1 MPRHPLPVCAV
12 RPFPVSFSTTH
23 PRAEVAQPVERPS
36 SLWRPALCVGLFGT
50 LALALLSELSRRETV
65 PRGDDLIYERMAQHP
80 LATHTFP
87 FAFRIGLPWLVHALP
102 FSHTVSFELLAWAAA
117 GGAAAFAFVLM
128 SRLGAPRGLAAGLA
142 LALATSPPMLVVAL
156 RQGRNTDAITILF
169 MMAATLFVLE
179 RRLRA
184 LTLTLFVG
192 VFFREAVLFVIPL
205 AYALWATRP
214 WDGPVAKRVAVAGVP
229 AILAYLALHLSVSSV
244 GEASVPGYGSSLLGG
259 RLSVLESGF
268 HSLLTEARRMLSIYG
283 PLWLAA
289 PFALASSRFARRGLV
304 LVACS
309 AISMTFALDWGRMIF
324 LSAPA
329 FYPAGAHTL
338 TRYPR
343 WRLPA
348 LVAFAVLILGYAIY
362 MDRSG
367 LQHGILDNPPPP
379 YPVR

>member
-1 MPRHPLPVCAV
+1 MQDTHVIFPRMDPQ
-12 RPFPVSFSTTH
+12 
-23 PRAEVAQPVERPS
+23 VAPPAAPQVPRPS
-36 SLWRPALCVGLFGT
+36 SLWRPALCVGLLGT

-80 LATHTFP
+80 LGTHTFP
-87 FAFRIGLPWLVHALP
+87 FAFRIGLPWLVHVLP
-102 FSHTVSFELLAWAAA
+102 FSHTTSFELLAWTAA
-117 GGAAAFAFVLM
+117 GGAAGFAFALM
-128 SRLGAPRGLAAGLA
+128 TRLGAPRGLAGGLA
-142 LALATSPPMLVVAL
+142 LALATSPPMLIVAL
-156 RQGRNTDAITILF
+156 RGGRNTDAITILF

-192 VFFREAVLFVIPL
+192 VLFREAVLFVIPF
-205 AYALWATRP
+205 AYALWAVRP
-214 WDGPVAKRVAVAGVP
+214 WDAPAAKRTIAVGAP
-229 AILAYLALHLSVSSV
+229 AILAYLILHLSISSV
-244 GEASVPGYGSSLLGG
+244 GEAAVPGYGGSLLGG
-259 RLSVLESGF
+259 RLSVLESGV

-283 PLWLAA
+283 PLWVAA
-289 PFALASSRFARRGLV
+289 PLALASSRFARRGLV

-309 AISMTFALDWGRMIF
+309 LISMTFALDWGRMIF
-324 LSAPA
+324 LSAPV

-343 WRLPA
+343 WRIPA
-348 LVAFAVLILGYAIY
+348 LAAFAALIVGYAIY